1 MLIINDLTKYYD
13 RLCALDH
20 ISMHI
25 HDGDLYGFVGP
36 NGAGKTTTLKILAGL
51 ILPDSGTVTMDGG
64 NLFHHMQQKKSEIGY
79 MPDFFGTYDNLKVIE
94 YMRFFASIYD
104 IGNYQ
109 ANAVI
114 EHLLKLFSLDDRKN
128 QYVDTLSRGMKQK
141 LCLARCLIHDPKLL
155 LLDEPASGLDPA
167 SRYEVKEILKQLN
180 QEGKTLIISSHIL
193 SELAEMCTKIS
204 IIQNGKIIADNT
216 VTEIMELQAASKPL
230 IINVGSGIQ
239 RAADLIKR
247 CDYIRHLSYTEHEI
261 RASFS
266 GTQQEAAQLLKQLI
280 DSGIEIYGFR
290 QEKTSLESLF
300 IRLTGK
306 KEISN
311 EDEKI

>member
-1 MLIINDLTKYYD
+1 MLIINDLTKYYGK
-13 RLCALDH
+13 LCALDH

-104 IGNYQ
+104 IENYQ

>member
-1 MLIINDLTKYYD
+1 
-13 RLCALDH
+13 
-20 ISMHI
+20 
-25 HDGDLYGFVGP
+25 
-36 NGAGKTTTLKILAGL
+36 
-51 ILPDSGTVTMDGG
+51 
-64 NLFHHMQQKKSEIGY
+64 

-193 SELAEMCTKIS
+193 S
-204 IIQNGKIIADNT
+204 
-216 VTEIMELQAASKPL
+216 
-230 IINVGSGIQ
+230 
-239 RAADLIKR
+239 
-247 CDYIRHLSYTEHEI
+247 
-261 RASFS
+261 
-266 GTQQEAAQLLKQLI
+266 
-280 DSGIEIYGFR
+280 
-290 QEKTSLESLF
+290 
-300 IRLTGK
+300 
-306 KEISN
+306 
-311 EDEKI
+311 

>member
-1 MLIINDLTKYYD
+1 MLIINDLTKYYG

-247 CDYIRHLSYTEHEI
+247 CDYIQHLSYTEHEI

>member
-1 MLIINDLTKYYD
+1 MLIINDLTKYYG

-230 IINVGSGIQ
+230 IINMGSGIQ

-290 QEKTSLESLF
+290 QEKQVSNHSLSA
-300 IRLTGK
+300 
-306 KEISN
+306 
-311 EDEKI
+311 

>member
-1 MLIINDLTKYYD
+1 MLIINDLTKYYGK
-13 RLCALDH
+13 LCALDH

>member
-1 MLIINDLTKYYD
+1 MLIINDLTKYYG

-64 NLFHHMQQKKSEIGY
+64 NLFHHMQPKKSEIGY

>member
-1 MLIINDLTKYYD
+1 MLIINDLTKYYG

-266 GTQQEAAQLLKQLI
+266 GTQQEAAQLLKTA
-280 DSGIEIYGFR
+280 Y
-290 QEKTSLESLF
+290 
-300 IRLTGK
+300 
-306 KEISN
+306 
-311 EDEKI
+311 

>member
-1 MLIINDLTKYYD
+1 MLIINDLTKYYG

-290 QEKTSLESLF
+290 QEKQVSNHSLSA
-300 IRLTGK
+300 
-306 KEISN
+306 
-311 EDEKI
+311 